1 MNNLKNENDQTF
13 EEGLKEILSC
23 KENKITQKSS
33 SGSLP
38 EKEMIFSNIKAE
50 NKASSKNYL
59 FLRIIAALTALGLIA
74 LFGLQI
80 AYK

>member
-1 MNNLKNENDQTF
+1 MNNLKKENDQTF

-23 KENKITQKSS
+23 EENKVTQKSS
-33 SGSLP
+33 PGSLP
-38 EKEMIFSNIKAE
+38 EKEMIFSNKKTE
-50 NKASSKNYL
+50 NKALTKNYL
-59 FLRIIAALTALGLIA
+59 FLRIIATLTALGLLT

>member
-1 MNNLKNENDQTF
+1 MNNLKKENDQTF

-23 KENKITQKSS
+23 EENKKITQKSS
-33 SGSLP
+33 PDSLP

-50 NKASSKNYL
+50 NTSSKNYL
-59 FLRIIAALTALGLIA
+59 FLRIIATLTVLGLLT